1 MKEKGQRVKSAD
13 LEDKSIIVAQYP
25 KLYLF
30 ILSSLIFVCINSI
43 LIIALME
50 TDEKKEII
58 TFICIMII
66 VILLLLL
73 LFARYKIILYDAV
86 MEATPLIGKTKTI
99 QYEQITEV
107 KVRRSNSL
115 TIYDKNKRLF
125 TVDAGV
131 VGYDQI
137 VGNLK
142 NRGLM

>member
-1 MKEKGQRVKSAD
+1 MKEKEQKMQSVD
-13 LEDKSIIVAQYP
+13 LKGKSIIVAQYP
-25 KLYLF
+25 KILLV
-30 ILSSLIFVCINSI
+30 ILSSSIVVCAISI

-50 TDEKKEII
+50 TDDKKEII
-58 TFICIMII
+58 AFICIMII
-66 VILLLLL
+66 VILLILL
-73 LFARYKIILYDAV
+73 LFIRYKIILYDAV